1 MHRSGRVNERTGEPE
16 QVQASAQR
24 ARVADARAKFRCK
37 PAQHVQMIDRLVNKT
52 PAVAMPSQ
60 SNVGVG
66 PKILSA
72 CLLSSARRFR
82 SSSEKFI
89 RQLSTGHNSSHL
101 RAEAM
106 LAHNRPEG

>member
-1 MHRSGRVNERTGEPE
+1 
-16 QVQASAQR
+16 
-24 ARVADARAKFRCK
+24 
-37 PAQHVQMIDRLVNKT
+37 
-52 PAVAMPSQ
+52 MPSQ

-72 CLLSSARRFR
+72 CLLSSARRCR

-106 LAHNRPEG
+106 LAHNRPVGCCALVSKHSTKSDHAILQPDDSISSLVNN